1 MVLYGCMCVLL
12 VSDML
17 YIHGTG
23 SARIYIYMCVCVCV
37 CEYIYIHT
45 KYYISKSF
53 QCQWPSLLTTQEEI
67 IWAPWSPWLR
77 FLTAY
82 VYVYIYILYLVAAA
96 WVGTQCCKTVF
107 HQYDQSSLA
116 LKQEKQATQSV
127 RMLKR
132 LVHSNDNT
140 CSRNMK
146 KLTHHP
152 APKCADQI
160 PRLQPGAHL
169 NALAA
174 AENERK

>member
-1 MVLYGCMCVLL
+1 VTIVVDNSRRNYMSTVITMITVPNRLC
-12 VSDML
+12 
-17 YIHGTG
+17 
-23 SARIYIYMCVCVCV
+23 IYV
-37 CEYIYIHT
+37 
-45 KYYISKSF
+45 
-53 QCQWPSLLTTQEEI
+53 
-67 IWAPWSPWLR
+67 
-77 FLTAY
+77 
-82 VYVYIYILYLVAAA
+82 YILYLVAAA

-116 LKQEKQATQSV
+116 LKQDKQATQSV

-146 KLTHHP
+146 KSTHHP